1 LEIAGLKV
9 ARDQLRN
16 AIALVYSFAVM
27 ATIIPGFHLVPHLL
41 LLPYFLMVPGYFI
54 ARLLRSTGSLLE
66 TLFYSIIWSITLF
79 LSAYSVETILPSS
92 QLLPIEIVVP
102 GLTILLLAF
111 DSLRRS
117 PGGARS

>member
-1 LEIAGLKV
+1 LEIAGLRV

-41 LLPYFLMVPGYFI
+41 IFPYFLVVPGYFI
-54 ARLLRSTGSLLE
+54 TLLLRNTGSLLE
-66 TLFYSIIWSITLF
+66 RLFYTITWSVALF
-79 LSAYSVETILPSS
+79 LSVYSIESILPGN
-92 QLLPIEIVVP
+92 QLLPIELVIP

-111 DSLRRS
+111 DSLRR
-117 PGGARS
+117 PKRGA